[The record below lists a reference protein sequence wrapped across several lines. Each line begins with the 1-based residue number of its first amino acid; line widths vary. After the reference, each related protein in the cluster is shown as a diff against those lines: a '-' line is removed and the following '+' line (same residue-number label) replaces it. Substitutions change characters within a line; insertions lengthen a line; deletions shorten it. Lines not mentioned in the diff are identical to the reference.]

1 MSEPTSE
8 PTSEPISETAAALAP
23 HLTPLLPMAA
33 EVTVVH
39 PLRER
44 YWLHA
49 LLLLATI
56 LTTLT
61 VGAGMQFNF
70 QNNFAAYS
78 ADDHAAPFFPWQWVL
93 HHPAR
98 LLLGIPFSSTLL
110 LILLCHEMGHYL
122 YCLRYRVWASLPYF
136 IPFPSLA
143 GTMGAFIRIRSA
155 IRSRAALFDI
165 GIAGPIAGFIPALA
179 ALFVG
184 LSLSKPNAGFLVPPD
199 IEFGHP
205 FVFDAAQHVLAAL
218 SHTPLY
224 LLPLHHVYLHP
235 IAFAAWVGM
244 VVTSL
249 NLLPGGQLDGG
260 HIIYAVFPR
269 GHRWITLLT
278 VAVLIPLGLQSV
290 GWWIWAVILLATG
303 RRHPPVPSWPGLDGK
318 RRLLALLM
326 VFVLLATL
334 TPVPVVGMGAADLFP
349 AIFARH
355 QKSN

>member
-1 MSEPTSE
+1 MPD
-8 PTSEPISETAAALAP
+8 PIPDTAHELAP
-23 HLTPLLPMAA
+23 NLTPLMPVAA

-39 PLRER
+39 PFRER

-56 LTTLT
+56 FTTLT

-70 QNNFAAYS
+70 QNNFAPYS
-78 ADDHAAPFFPWQWVL
+78 ADDQAAPFFPLQWVL

-98 LLLGIPFSSTLL
+98 LLLGIPFSATLL

-122 YCLRYRVWASLPYF
+122 YCRRYRIWASLPYF

-155 IRSRAALFDI
+155 IYSRTALFDI

-184 LSLSKPNAGFLVPPD
+184 LSLSKPNPSFLVPPD
-199 IEFGHP
+199 IAFGHP
-205 FVFDAAQHVLAAL
+205 FIFREAQHILAAL
-218 SHTPLY
+218 THAPLH
-224 LLPLHHVYLHP
+224 LLPLDRVYLHP
-235 IAFAAWVGM
+235 VAFAAWVGM

-278 VAVLIPLGLQSV
+278 AGALIPMGLQSV
-290 GWWIWAVILLATG
+290 GWWIWAVVLLAIG
-303 RRHPPVPSWPGLDGK
+303 WRHPPVPAWPGLDNK
-318 RRLLALLM
+318 RKLLALGM
-326 VFVLLATL
+326 VFVLLAAI
-334 TPVPVVGMGAADLFP
+334 TPVPVLGMGAADLFP
-349 AIFARH
+349 GVFGRLHLRH
-355 QKSN
+355 N

>member
-1 MSEPTSE
+1 MPD
-8 PTSEPISETAAALAP
+8 PIPETASHQAP
-23 HLTPLLPMAA
+23 SLTPLLPVA

-49 LLLLATI
+49 LLLLATVF
-56 LTTLT
+56 TTLT
-61 VGAGMQFNF
+61 VGAGMEFNF
-70 QNNFAAYS
+70 EHNFAPYS
-78 ADDHAAPFFPWQWVL
+78 VDERAAPFFPVLWVV

-98 LLLGIPFSSTLL
+98 LLLGLPFSSALL

-122 YCLRYRVWASLPYF
+122 YCRRYRVWASLPYF

-155 IRSRAALFDI
+155 IRSRTTLFDI
-165 GIAGPIAGFIPALA
+165 GIAGPIAGLIPALG

-184 LSLSKPNAGFLVPPD
+184 LSLSKPNPSFRVPSD
-199 IEFGHP
+199 LQFGHP
-205 FVFDAAQHVLAAL
+205 FIFDAAQRILAAL
-218 SHTPLY
+218 THASVHR
-224 LLPLHHVYLHP
+224 LPLDRVYLHP

-278 VAVLIPLGLQSV
+278 VAVLIPMGLQSV
-290 GWWIWAVILLATG
+290 GWWIWAVVLLATG
-303 RRHPPVPSWPGLDGK
+303 WQHPPVPDWPGLDGK
-318 RRLLALLM
+318 RKLLALLM
-326 VFVLLATL
+326 VFVLLAAI
-334 TPVPVVGMGAADLFP
+334 TPVPVQGFRAADVFP
-349 AIFARH
+349 GVFSRH
-355 QKSN
+355 SHGY

>member
-1 MSEPTSE
+1 MPEPTSE
-8 PTSEPISETAAALAP
+8 PTSEATSKPIPETAPALAP
-23 HLTPLLPMAA
+23 NLTPLQPMAA

-49 LLLLATI
+49 FLLFATI

-70 QNNFAAYS
+70 QNNFAPYS
-78 ADDHAAPFFPWQWVL
+78 ADAHAAPFFPWQWVL

-165 GIAGPIAGFIPALA
+165 GIPGPIAGFIPAVA
-179 ALFVG
+179 TLFVG
-184 LSLSKPNAGFLVPPD
+184 LSLSKPNPPFPVPPD

-205 FVFDAAQHVLAAL
+205 F
-218 SHTPLY
+218 
-224 LLPLHHVYLHP
+224 
-235 IAFAAWVGM
+235 
-244 VVTSL
+244 
-249 NLLPGGQLDGG
+249 
-260 HIIYAVFPR
+260 
-269 GHRWITLLT
+269 
-278 VAVLIPLGLQSV
+278 
-290 GWWIWAVILLATG
+290 
-303 RRHPPVPSWPGLDGK
+303 
-318 RRLLALLM
+318 
-326 VFVLLATL
+326 
-334 TPVPVVGMGAADLFP
+334 
-349 AIFARH
+349 IF
-355 QKSN
+355 

>member
-1 MSEPTSE
+1 MLEPVPETTSD
-8 PTSEPISETAAALAP
+8 LAP
-23 HLTPLLPMAA
+23 RLTPLLPVAT

-39 PLRER
+39 PFRER

-49 LLLLATI
+49 LLLVATVFA
-56 LTTLT
+56 TLT
-61 VGAGMQFNF
+61 AGAGMQFNF
-70 QNNFAAYS
+70 QNNFAPYS
-78 ADDHAAPFFPWQWVL
+78 ADDRAAPFFPLLWVIQT
-93 HHPAR
+93 PSR

-122 YCLRYRVWASLPYF
+122 YCRRYRVWASLPYF

-155 IRSRAALFDI
+155 IRSRTALFDI
-165 GIAGPIAGFIPALA
+165 GIAGPIAGFVPAVA

-184 LSLSKPNAGFLVPPD
+184 LSLSKPNPSFSVPPD

-205 FVFDAAQHVLAAL
+205 FIFDLAQQILAAL
-218 SHTPLY
+218 SHSAVH
-224 LLPLHHVYLHP
+224 LLPLERVYLHP

-278 VAVLIPLGLQSV
+278 VGVLIPMGMQSV
-290 GWWIWAVILLATG
+290 GWWLWAVVLLATG
-303 RRHPPVPSWPGLDGK
+303 WRHPHVPPQPGLNAK
-318 RRLLALLM
+318 RKLLALLM
-326 VFVLLATL
+326 VFVLLASI
-334 TPVPVVGMGAADLFP
+334 TPVPIRGFSAADVFP
-349 AIFARH
+349 GLARRLSRH
-355 QKSN
+355 

>member
-1 MSEPTSE
+1 MLEPV
-8 PTSEPISETAAALAP
+8 PETASDVAP
-23 HLTPLLPMAA
+23 RPTPLLPVAA

-39 PLRER
+39 PFRER

-49 LLLLATI
+49 LLLVATVFA
-56 LTTLT
+56 TLT
-61 VGAGMQFNF
+61 AGAGMQFNF
-70 QNNFAAYS
+70 QNNFAPYS
-78 ADDHAAPFFPWQWVL
+78 ADDRAAPFFPLLWVIQN
-93 HHPAR
+93 PAR

-110 LILLCHEMGHYL
+110 VILLCHEMGHYL
-122 YCLRYRVWASLPYF
+122 YCRHYRIWASLPYF

-155 IRSRAALFDI
+155 IRSRTALFDI
-165 GIAGPIAGFIPALA
+165 GIAGPIAGFVPAVA

-184 LSLSKPNAGFLVPPD
+184 LGLSKPNPSFLVPPD

-205 FVFDAAQHVLAAL
+205 FIFDAAQRILAAL
-218 SHTPLY
+218 SHAPVH
-224 LLPLHHVYLHP
+224 LLPLDRVYLHP

-278 VAVLIPLGLQSV
+278 VGVLIPMGLQSV
-290 GWWIWAVILLATG
+290 GWWLWAAILLATG
-303 RRHPPVPSWPGLDGK
+303 WQHPHVPHQPGLNAK
-318 RRLLALLM
+318 RKLLALLM
-326 VFVLLATL
+326 IFVLLASI
-334 TPVPVVGMGAADLFP
+334 TPVPIHGFSAADVFP
-349 AIFARH
+349 SIARRLSRH
-355 QKSN
+355 

>member
-1 MSEPTSE
+1 MSDPIPETTSDL
-8 PTSEPISETAAALAP
+8 AAN
-23 HLTPLLPMAA
+23 LTPLLPVAA

-49 LLLLATI
+49 LLLLATVF
-56 LTTLT
+56 TTLT

-70 QNNFAAYS
+70 LNNFAPYS
-78 ADDHAAPFFPWQWVL
+78 SDDHAAPFFPVQWVL
-93 HHPAR
+93 SQPAR
-98 LLLGIPFSSTLL
+98 LLLGIPFSATLL

-122 YCLRYRVWASLPYF
+122 YCIRYRVWASLPYF

-155 IRSRAALFDI
+155 IRSRTALFDI
-165 GIAGPIAGFIPALA
+165 GIAGPIAGFIPAVA

-184 LSLSKPNAGFLVPPD
+184 LSFSKPNPPFTSPPGF
-199 IEFGHP
+199 EFGHP
-205 FVFDAAQHVLAAL
+205 FIFDAAQQSLAAL
-218 SHTPLY
+218 THAPLY
-224 LLPLHHVYLHP
+224 LLPLDRIDLHP

-269 GHRWITLLT
+269 GHRWVTLLT
-278 VAVLIPLGLQSV
+278 VGVLIPLGLRSV
-290 GWWIWAVILLATG
+290 GWWLWAVILLATG
-303 RRHPPVPSWPGLDGK
+303 RQHPPVPAWPGLNGK
-318 RRLLALLM
+318 RKLLALIM
-326 VFVLLATL
+326 VLVLLASI
-334 TPVPVVGMGAADLFP
+334 TPVPVRGLCAADVFP
-349 AIFARH
+349 RIFARF
-355 QKSN
+355 QNCN

>member
-1 MSEPTSE
+1 MPDPPILEPTSDL
-8 PTSEPISETAAALAP
+8 SRNLGHLAP
-23 HLTPLLPMAA
+23 A
-33 EVTVVH
+33 EVIVVH

-49 LLLLATI
+49 LLLLATVF
-56 LTTLT
+56 TTLT

-70 QNNFAAYS
+70 QHNFAPYS
-78 ADDHAAPFFPWQWVL
+78 ADDSAAPFFPLLWVL

-98 LLLGIPFSSTLL
+98 LLLGFPFSSTLL

-122 YCLRYRVWASLPYF
+122 YCRRYRVWASLPYF

-165 GIAGPIAGFIPALA
+165 GIAGPIAGFVPAVA
-179 ALFVG
+179 TLFVG
-184 LSLSKPNAGFLVPPD
+184 LSLSKPNPPFPVPPD

-205 FVFDAAQHVLAAL
+205 FIFDAAQRILGAL
-218 SHTPLY
+218 SHAPLH
-224 LLPLHHVYLHP
+224 LLPVDRIYLHP
-235 IAFAAWVGM
+235 VAFAAWVGM

-278 VAVLIPLGLQSV
+278 IGVLIPMGLQSV
-290 GWWIWAVILLATG
+290 GWWLWAAILLATG
-303 RRHPPVPSWPGLDGK
+303 WQHPHVPPRPGLDGK
-318 RRLLALLM
+318 RKLLALLM
-326 VFVLLATL
+326 IFVLLASI
-334 TPVPVVGMGAADLFP
+334 TPVPLHGFGAGDVFPGMTRRLS
-349 AIFARH
+349 RH
-355 QKSN
+355 

>member
-1 MSEPTSE
+1 MPD
-8 PTSEPISETAAALAP
+8 PIPETAPTLTP
-23 HLTPLLPMAA
+23 SLTPLLPVTG

-39 PLRER
+39 PFKER

-49 LLLLATI
+49 LLLLVTVF
-56 LTTLT
+56 TTLT

-70 QNNFAAYS
+70 ANNFAPYS
-78 ADDHAAPFFPWQWVL
+78 ADAHAAPFFPVQWVL
-93 HHPAR
+93 QHPTR
-98 LLLGIPFSSTLL
+98 LLLGIPFSATLL

-122 YCLRYRVWASLPYF
+122 YCVRYRVWASLPYF

-165 GIAGPIAGFIPALA
+165 GIAGPIAGFIPALL

-184 LSLSKPNAGFLVPPD
+184 LILSKPNPSFLVPPD
-199 IEFGHP
+199 IEFGYP
-205 FVFDAAQHVLAAL
+205 FIFRAAQHALAAL
-218 SHTPLY
+218 TNA
-224 LLPLHHVYLHP
+224 PLHSLSVNRVYLHP

-278 VAVLIPLGLQSV
+278 VGVLIPMGLQSV
-290 GWWIWAVILLATG
+290 GWWVWAAVLLATG
-303 RRHPPVPSWPGLDGK
+303 WHHPAVPSWPGLDGK
-318 RRLLALLM
+318 RKALALLM
-326 VFVLLATL
+326 VVILLAAI
-334 TPVPVVGMGAADLFP
+334 TPVPILGMRAADLFP
-349 AIFARH
+349 GIFARR
-355 QKSN
+355 